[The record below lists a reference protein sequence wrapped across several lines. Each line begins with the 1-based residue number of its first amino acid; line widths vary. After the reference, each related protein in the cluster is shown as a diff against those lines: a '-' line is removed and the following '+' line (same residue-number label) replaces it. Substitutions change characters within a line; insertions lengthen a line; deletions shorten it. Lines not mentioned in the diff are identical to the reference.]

1 MKKKKRLKKG
11 DEVLVIAGGD
21 KGRKGLVLNSAE
33 GKVRVKGVRL
43 QTCFDK
49 KEGMHKKEG
58 FIDRS
63 NVKLIQSAAPQKK
76 KPRGKSAAKI

>member
-1 MKKKKRLKKG
+1 MKKKIKKG
-11 DEVLVIAGGD
+11 DEVLVIAGSD
-21 KGRKGLVLNSAE
+21 KGRKGAVLSFNRSK
-33 GKVRVKGVRL
+33 GKLRVKGVRV

-63 NVKLIQSAAPQKK
+63 NVKLIQSAPPPKK
-76 KPRGKSAAKI
+76 TKRRPAAAKL